1 MRGRARTAVELML
14 IALFVAAISLPLA
27 GLLLPSTG
35 AFGLSE
41 NRRPADFPTID
52 LASAGWK
59 WSIASF
65 PRRFERWWNDS
76 FAFRFYLIRANSLVK
91 LAIGSS
97 PSPKATIG
105 RDGWLFYAAE
115 RSTEYYRNATPFTE
129 RELARWR
136 ADLEE
141 RRSWLAQRG
150 IRYLVVVAPN
160 KETIYPDYMPD
171 AIARVRRESRLDQLV
186 AELRREPGIDLLD
199 LRDALA
205 QARRVQRVYHVT
217 DTHWNDAG
225 ALTAKRAIV
234 ERLRDW
240 FPDIDV
246 SDAPGRFEV
255 RRERGGDLARL
266 IALDDRFVEDR
277 VVFVA
282 AGEAP
287 KPARVLRAS
296 TSAELAV
303 RECHACR
310 GPVVMMNHDSFG
322 EALAP
327 LLQPHFPR
335 LWLVAGAALD
345 RPLIERERPHVVVQ
359 QFVERAL
366 MCQDLR
372 SC

>member
-1 MRGRARTAVELML
+1 MRRRARTAVELML
-14 IALFVAAISLPLA
+14 IAVFVAAISLPLG

-35 AFGLSE
+35 AFGLAE

-141 RRSWLAQRG
+141 RRRWLAERG

-160 KETIYPDYMPD
+160 KETIYPEQMPE
-171 AIARVRRESRLDQLV
+171 AITRLRRDSRLDQLL
-186 AELRREPGIDLLD
+186 AELRRAPAVDVLD
-199 LRDALA
+199 LREALVR
-205 QARRVQRVYHVT
+205 ARGTQRVYHVT

-225 ALTAKRAIV
+225 ALAAKRAIV
-234 ERLRDW
+234 ERLRAW
-240 FPDIDV
+240 FPEMNAV
-246 SDAPGRFEV
+246 ETSGRFEV
-255 RRERGGDLARL
+255 LRERGGDLARL
-266 IALDDRFVEDR
+266 IALEDRFREDR
-277 VVFVA
+277 IVFVP
-282 AGEAP
+282 AGVP
-287 KPARVLRAS
+287 TPPQRLRSS
-296 TSAELAV
+296 TSADLV
-303 RECHACR
+303 LRECGSCK
-310 GPVVMMNHDSFG
+310 GPVVVMQHDSFG

-335 LWLVAGAALD
+335 LGLVGGAALD
-345 RPLIERERPHVVVQ
+345 RALIERERPQVVIQ
-359 QFVERAL
+359 EFVERAL